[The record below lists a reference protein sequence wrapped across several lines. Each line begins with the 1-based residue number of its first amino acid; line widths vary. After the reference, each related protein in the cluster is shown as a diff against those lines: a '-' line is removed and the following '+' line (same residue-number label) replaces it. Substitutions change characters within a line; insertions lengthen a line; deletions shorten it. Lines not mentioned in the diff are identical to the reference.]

1 MYPKY
6 LLSAPFFIPWEL
18 PCLFF
23 RRGPT
28 SLLFCHSIEVRMI
41 KDVFNI
47 LANPSKFSSYFHNL
61 FAATV
66 LTSTRQILI
75 GTIPTRAPTTEI
87 NNKAN
92 IREILHENHN
102 KVT

>member
-1 MYPKY
+1 MY

-28 SLLFCHSIEVRMI
+28 SLLFEVRMI

-47 LANPSKFSSYFHNL
+47 LANPSEFSIYFHNL

-92 IREILHENHN
+92 IKEILHENHN

>member
-1 MYPKY
+1 MY

-47 LANPSKFSSYFHNL
+47 LANPSKFSSLILPQSLCSNSTL
-61 FAATV
+61 
-66 LTSTRQILI
+66 STRQILI

-87 NNKAN
+87 NNKEN

>member
-1 MYPKY
+1 
-6 LLSAPFFIPWEL
+6 
-18 PCLFF
+18 
-23 RRGPT
+23 
-28 SLLFCHSIEVRMI
+28 MI

-87 NNKAN
+87 NKAN
-92 IREILHENHN
+92 ISEMLHENHN
-102 KVT
+102 KET